1 MIEPEISRSN
11 TSDNRLFYGYIVIVA
26 AFFIMLVTTGTRYAF
41 GVFIKPMIA
50 DFGWSRAMISGAFSL
65 SWLMECIMSFG
76 WGILNDK
83 LGPRVVMT
91 ICGILSGVG
100 YLFMTQVSDIVQ
112 LYIVYG
118 VLIGAGTSVFSPIV
132 STVARWFVSRRTVMT
147 GTVTAGIGVGALI
160 WPPIMEQLIS
170 DYDWRTTCAV
180 IGGIVFV
187 IAIASAQFLKRD
199 PATVGQMAKGDRQT
213 IEQKLLQQKDDFSL
227 WEAILNRQ
235 FWTLFIALIFFGYAL
250 MSIQTHLVPYATDL
264 GISAATAASILAVTG
279 GCSVIG
285 RVLLGSIGDRT
296 GNKQTF
302 IISFALLLLA
312 LIWLLFTRE
321 VWGFYLFAMV
331 LGAAY
336 GGLSTQLSPLVA
348 KFFGLHSLGSIFG
361 LVAVGFTFGSA
372 IGPFVSGYI
381 FDIAGSY
388 QTAFFVCIGLSILGI
403 ILGISFTHTRI
414 RVTGRF

>member
-1 MIEPEISRSN
+1 MTEPEIIRSN
-11 TSDNRLFYGYIVIVA
+11 SADNRLFYGYIVIIA

-41 GVFIKPMIA
+41 GVFFKPMIA
-50 DFGWSRAMISGAFSL
+50 DFGWSRAMTSGAFSL
-65 SWLMECIMSFG
+65 SWVMECITAFG
-76 WGILNDK
+76 LGSLNDK
-83 LGPRVVMT
+83 FGPRIVMT

-100 YLFMTQVSDIVQ
+100 YILMSQVSDIVQ

-118 VLIGAGTSVFSPIV
+118 ILIGAGTSVFSPIV

-160 WPPIMEQLIS
+160 WPPIIEQLIS
-170 DYDWRTTCAV
+170 IYDWRTACAV
-180 IGGIVFV
+180 IGGIVFI
-187 IAIASAQFLKRD
+187 IAIVAAQFLKSD
-199 PATVGQMAKGDRQT
+199 PGKVGQIAKGDSRT
-213 IEQKLLQQKDDFSL
+213 IEEKLLLKKDDFSL
-227 WEAILNRQ
+227 KEAILNRQ
-235 FWTLFIALIFFGYAL
+235 FWTLFVALIFFGYAL

-264 GISAATAASILAVTG
+264 GISTATAANILAVTG

-285 RVLLGSIGDRT
+285 RILLGSIGDRT

-348 KFFGLHSLGSIFG
+348 KFFGLNSIGSIFG

-388 QTAFFVCIGLSILGI
+388 QMAFLVCIIVAVIGI
-403 ILGISFTHTRI
+403 ILGFLFAPTRI
-414 RVTGRF
+414 KLAGRF